1 MCQTLPKLF
10 TICEYCPIIIYYHV
24 SILVVKEEVKKG
36 KKIGLSVK
44 KTGLE
49 GVTGY
54 ESIAKDRPTPVHIW
68 GVCRNSCGTVS
79 TTYGGFVQ
87 GIACDPRVGS
97 VGPLGFIYGAWCVD
111 LLRIIWIVNG

>member
-10 TICEYCPIIIYYHV
+10 TICEYSSCAIIIYYHV

-36 KKIGLSVK
+36 KKIGLSVR

-68 GVCRNSCGTVS
+68 GVC
-79 TTYGGFVQ
+79 
-87 GIACDPRVGS
+87 
-97 VGPLGFIYGAWCVD
+97 
-111 LLRIIWIVNG
+111 